1 MLEISRSAA
10 NNPGGE
16 LFKFI
21 VPQMKE
27 TNTNGIRFDH
37 APKNHISIKLF
48 DHFSLPSC
56 RTCLCNI
63 CLVQTAQCTFAH
75 FDDDDGAGVMMVM
88 MMPTMM
94 VMGPTRKLITRL
106 ERQSWSIWCL
116 AALNLPCKGS
126 HPQKTDVLLN
136 LCVTH
141 FSLTH
146 HWSFLGKV

>member
-27 TNTNGIRFDH
+27 TNTNGIRFDD

-75 FDDDDGAGVMMVM
+75 FDDDDGAGDDDGDDDANDDGDGAHQKADH
-88 MMPTMM
+88 PT
-94 VMGPTRKLITRL
+94 
-106 ERQSWSIWCL
+106 
-116 AALNLPCKGS
+116 
-126 HPQKTDVLLN
+126 
-136 LCVTH
+136 
-141 FSLTH
+141 
-146 HWSFLGKV
+146 